1 MKKSSISKKI
11 LTVVLSVSLMLAGV
25 LLYVGYS
32 ANVKAAETTD
42 TSKEVLHVKVQ
53 VSSDNKIMRFI
64 SSVDSLDYSAVG
76 FEVTPEGETTPK
88 KYETTTVYERIAST
102 TESVTYEFGPKVV
115 DTDSEYF
122 VTAKMNVAADTD
134 YTVRAYVVSLDGQT
148 KTYGMSR
155 CVAVEDAATDTDLNL
170 SFASTA
176 TVAAG
181 TTLTATYGAE
191 STETTATVIGS
202 DGATVH
208 VRVDV
213 DKEALPSATLFTFT
227 GAASG
232 NTIYRNLYTK
242 YDGSNADSTWYSVYA
257 AAGDAEFVIAT
268 NADMYGFASVVE
280 NTDQLQN
287 KTVYLAADMKLN
299 EGRPVR
305 KSDNTVTW
313 VSESTP
319 YNWNPIGTNN
329 EKLFKGT
336 FDGQGY
342 TIEGLYCVDDGNVAG
357 LFEHAET
364 TSTIKNFRLENG
376 YVYAATGY
384 AGSVAGK
391 SSGVISDVYSD
402 VVVQTAVSG
411 GTNRAGGIV
420 GEFIMWA
427 TTGGVYRCWFDG
439 AVLSPK
445 YHNGGIV
452 GYLASQIA
460 NATFT
465 AEDCSVTG
473 LVTGY
478 SHTGGIIGISA
489 KDAHYAT
496 FTVNLNNCLSAGTYV
511 TSTNATCGTL
521 IGGIQN
527 QTTNMATSYSTND
540 CGSNFV
546 QLYNEQGTAAT
557 EVDTAKNSG
566 TNLPWRMSI
575 SGTNASTILGLNGTE
590 TAWKITDGVPELK
603 QFSESTL
610 DIEWYTKD
618 PAVTEFTISTASEL
632 YSLVFLAQTN
642 NFAGKTIKLANDI
655 VLNEGD
661 AEEWK
666 NGNTMGLRRWWSI
679 GDNDAAKQFKGTF
692 DGQGHTISGLYG
704 NYSVICRGMFGTIG
718 QGGAVKN
725 LRLVNS
731 YLTSSTGYLG
741 AIAGRSD
748 GGKFAKIYSDAYV
761 VASGPWNVSSPMY
774 IGGLVGTAIATRD
787 GVNDVLF
794 SECWYNG
801 SLESKSMRNGGI
813 VGGINDYPQNGADVT
828 LLEDCMFTGSVW
840 TSNGKHTNGYGTAGL
855 VGCMTTSHPLT
866 LKNCIATDDVVCT
879 SNQFGGAL
887 YGAAASYSVTNTTF
901 DNCYVIGSD
910 VVPFSMG
917 VHSAFTGSVNGSAN
931 VVENLSDAA
940 AMATA
945 SSAWTLV
952 GGVPVLTVFK
962 DITP

>member
-1 MKKSSISKKI
+1 MKKIVAMLLSF
-11 LTVVLSVSLMLAGV
+11 VMVLSAG
-25 LLYVGYS
+25 LLYL
-32 ANVKAAETTD
+32 NDMIDVKAAETTD
-42 TSKEVLHVKVQ
+42 TSKSVLDVKVQ
-53 VSSDNKIMRFI
+53 ISEDGTIMRFI
-64 SSVDSLDYSAVG
+64 STVDSLNYSKVG
-76 FEVTPEGETTPK
+76 FKVLEEGASQEKTYETSVVYEKIDSTEDK
-88 KYETTTVYERIAST
+88 VKYEFAPQIVDE
-102 TESVTYEFGPKVV
+102 ESK
-115 DTDSEYF
+115 YF
-122 VTAKMNVAADTD
+122 VTAKMYVNPQKL
-134 YTVRAYVVSLDGQT
+134 YTVKAYAVSPDGQT
-148 KTYGMSR
+148 QTYGMGR
-155 CVAVEDAATDTDLNL
+155 CVAVEDGAAESDLNL

-181 TTLTATYGAE
+181 TQLAVTYGAE
-191 STETTATVIGS
+191 NSETTATVIAS
-202 DGATVH
+202 DGNTVH

-213 DKEALPSATLFTFT
+213 DKNALPSATLFTFS
-227 GAASG
+227 GAATGS
-232 NTIYRNLYTK
+232 TVYRNLYTK
-242 YDGSNADSTWYSVYA
+242 YTGAGTEDTTWYDVYNKL
-257 AAGDAEFVIAT
+257 GESKFVIAT
-268 NADMYGFASVVE
+268 NADMYGFADVVE
-280 NTDQLQN
+280 NTDQLQD

-342 TIEGLYCVDDGNVAG
+342 TIEGLYCTDDSSVAG
-357 LFEHAET
+357 LFEHADT
-364 TSTIKNFRLENG
+364 MSTIKNFRLENG
-376 YVYAATGY
+376 YVYAAGGY

-391 SSGVISDVYSD
+391 SSGIVSDVYSD
-402 VVVQTAVSG
+402 VVVKTAVSG
-411 GTNRAGGIV
+411 ATNRAGGIV
-420 GEFIMWA
+420 GEVVMWSA
-427 TTGGVYRCWFDG
+427 TAGIYRCWFDG

-452 GYLASQIA
+452 GYLGPQFA

-465 AEDCSVTG
+465 VEDCLVTG

-489 KDAHYAT
+489 KDGHYAT
-496 FTVNLNNCLSAGTYV
+496 FTVNLNRCLSAGTYV
-511 TSTNATCGTL
+511 TSTNGTCGTL

-527 QTTNMATSYSTND
+527 KTTNMATSYSTND

-546 QLYNEQGTAAT
+546 QLYNEQGTEAT
-557 EVDTAKNSG
+557 EVDTVKNSAA
-566 TNLPWRMSI
+566 NLPWRMTI
-575 SGTNASTILGLNGTE
+575 SGTNASTILGLDGTDS
-590 TAWKITDGVPELK
+590 AWVLTDGVPELK
-603 QFSESTL
+603 QFTDSSL
-610 DIEWYTKD
+610 DIEWYTKN
-618 PAVTEFTISTASEL
+618 PSATEFTISTASEL

-679 GDNDAAKQFKGTF
+679 GDNDGAKQFKGTF
-692 DGQGHTISGLYG
+692 DGQGHTISGMYG
-704 NYSVICRGMFGTIG
+704 SYSAICRGMFGTIG
-718 QGGAVKN
+718 TGGGVKN

-731 YLTSSTGYLG
+731 YLTSTAGYLG

-748 GGKFAKIYSDAYV
+748 GGTFSKIYSDAYV
-761 VASGPWNVSSPMY
+761 IAEAVNPIY
-774 IGGLVGTAIATRD
+774 IGGLVGTAIATGD
-787 GVNDVLF
+787 GVDDVLF

-801 SLESKSMRNGGI
+801 TLESKSMRNGGI
-813 VGGINDYPQNGADVT
+813 VGGINISTGTTDVT
-828 LLEDCMFTGSVW
+828 SLEDCLFTGSVW
-840 TSNGKHTNGYGTAGL
+840 SSNEKHTVGYGTAGM
-855 VGCMTTSHPLT
+855 VGCLTTIQPIT
-866 LKNCIATDDVVCT
+866 FKNCIATDDVVCT
-879 SNQFGGAL
+879 GNQFVGAL
-887 YGAAASYSVTNTTF
+887 YGAAAAYTVTNTTF

-910 VVPFSMG
+910 AVPFGMG
-917 VHSAFTGSVNGSAN
+917 AHSAFTGSVNGSAT